1 MKLYKI
7 IGAIFWSM
15 FIYMGAMAQ
24 QLEKFPAKYDPQTIG
39 LKVTSKFINSPY
51 LLYGSTI
58 AYSEVCTWYGALSF
72 AGITKNAE
80 IKTQLVARFE
90 PFFKDKKRMVPIHD
104 NVDHSV
110 FGALPLA
117 LYLHTGV
124 KDYLPFGKLYADNQW
139 QVPEGVKLADSI
151 KGYVKQGLS
160 WQTRLWIDDMYM
172 ITLLQ
177 VQAFRATGN
186 KEYINRAANEMVFY
200 LKQLQKPNGLF
211 YHAPD
216 VPFYWGRGN
225 GWMAAGMTELL
236 KSLPKDNPDRAFIL
250 TKYKLMMR
258 SLLKYQSSDGMWRQL
273 IDDPASWAESSCTGM
288 FTYAMISGVKHGWLD
303 GKRYNVAARKGWF
316 SLVDHLDEA
325 NNITGVCE
333 GTNKK
338 SDRQYYLDR
347 KQITGDFHGQAPVLW
362 CAFALLEK

>member
-15 FIYMGAMAQ
+15 FIYMGTMAQ

-316 SLVDHLDEA
+316 SLVDHLDEV